1 MELINNT
8 TKTLRDDLAI
18 EIKKGSKLSIA
29 AACFSIYAFQ
39 ELKKEL
45 QGIDELRFIFTSPT
59 FITEKAKK
67 ERREFYIP
75 RLTRERSLYGTE
87 FEVKLRNELTQ
98 KAIAKECA
106 EWIRQKVTFKSN
118 VTQENMMGFIN
129 LDDKNYMPING
140 FTTVDLG
147 CERGNNAYNMV
158 QKTETPFSTAYIEL
172 FESLWNDT
180 VKMQEV
186 TDEVIEN
193 ITTAYN
199 ENSPDFIYFVTLYN
213 IFNEFLEDVSEDN
226 LPNEATGFK
235 ESKIWSMLYNFQK
248 DAVLAIISKL
258 EKYNGCIL
266 ADSVGL
272 GKTFTALA
280 VIKYYENRNKSVL
293 VLCPKKLTNNWNT
306 YKDNYVNNPI
316 AADRL
321 RYDVLYHTDLNRTH
335 GKSNGLDLDRLN
347 WSNYDLVV
355 IDESHNFR
363 NGGKL
368 SGEDNEKENRY
379 LKLLNKVIRKGVKT
393 KVLMLSA
400 TPVNNRFNDLKNQLA
415 LAYEGNTDLIDDKL
429 NTTRSIDDIF
439 KSAQRAFNTWS
450 KWEPADRTTENL
462 LSMLDFDF
470 FEVLDSVTIA
480 RSRKHIQKYYDTS
493 EIGTFPTRLKPISLR
508 PPLTNLKE
516 AINYNQIFEQL
527 MHLSLTIYTPTHF
540 ILPSKIEK
548 YAELYEDN
556 KVNIGF
562 TQANREQ
569 GIRRLTAINLMKRM
583 ESSVYSFNLTLKR
596 ILELID
602 STIHSIDTYD
612 RTSTVK
618 LELTDISNID
628 EFDSEDQNGEE
639 LFTFGKKVKIEIGD
653 MDYKSWRDSLAKDR
667 DVLELLTL
675 MVGDITPEYDS
686 KLQELFRVIKN
697 KLEHPIND
705 GNKKIIIF
713 TAFADT
719 AGYLYDNV
727 SKFVKDNFGLNTAMV
742 SGSVEG
748 RTTVPKL
755 RSDLNTVL
763 TCFSPISKDK
773 HLLMPND
780 KTEIDLL
787 IATDCISE
795 GQNLQDCDYLINYD
809 IHWNPVRIIQRFGR
823 IDRIGSKNTYI
834 QLVNFWPDVTLD
846 EYIDLKA
853 KVETRMK
860 IVDMTATGDDNLLS
874 EEEKTDLEYR
884 KAQLKRLQEEVVDI
898 EDMSSGISIMDLG
911 LNEFRLD
918 LLEYIKHHPE
928 IDKTPFGLHS
938 VAAAS
943 EDTPAGVIY
952 VLKNRSNSVNIDNQN
967 RLHPF
972 YMVYI
977 SNEGEVIC
985 DHLSP
990 KQMLDKMRFLCKGK
1004 TAPIPELYRQF
1015 NKETRDGRNMSAF
1028 SDLLSD
1034 AISSIIE
1041 VKEESDIDSF
1051 LGGSQVSFLSSE
1063 ITGLDDFE
1071 LICFLVIKDRP
1082 KADLTTKEY
1091 RLVIAGSR
1099 DFDDYALLSKAVDKH
1114 LGDKVDDTKI
1124 IIISGTA
1131 PGADQLGERYAKER
1145 GYKLECYPADWGHYG
1160 KAAGPVRNMNMANVA
1175 DGVIVFW
1182 DGESSGTKNMI
1193 ETAKAKNIPC
1203 TVVEI

>member
-8 TKTLRDDLAI
+8 TKTLKDDLSV
-18 EIKKGSKLSIA
+18 EIKQGSKLSIA

-39 ELKKEL
+39 ELKEQL
-45 QGIDELRFIFTSPT
+45 SQIEQLRFIFTSPT
-59 FITEKAKK
+59 FVTEKAKK

-87 FEVKLRNELTQ
+87 FEIKLRNELTQ
-98 KAIAKECA
+98 KAIARECA

-118 VTQENMMGFIN
+118 VS
-129 LDDKNYMPING
+129 DKSIQGQIVVDSVGYTPINN
-140 FTTVDLG
+140 FTTVELG
-147 CERGNNAYNMV
+147 CEKGNV
-158 QKTETPFSTAYIEL
+158 ISTTIVKD
-172 FESLWNDT
+172 ESLARTLLADFNEIWNDSK
-180 VKMQEV
+180 VLQVV
-186 TDEVIEN
+186 TDEVIDS
-193 ITTAYN
+193 ITAAYN

-213 IFNEFLEDVSEDN
+213 IFNEFLEDVSEDV

-235 ESKIWSMLYNFQK
+235 ESKIWGMLYNFQK
-248 DAVLAIISKL
+248 DAALAIINKL

-335 GKSNGLDLDRLN
+335 GTSNGLDLDRLN
-347 WSNYDLVV
+347 WGNYDLVV

-368 SGEDNEKENRY
+368 VENPDEDAKDNRY
-379 LKLLNKVIRKGVKT
+379 VTLMKKVIRAGVKT

-415 LAYEGNTDLIDDKL
+415 LAYEGHTDYIDEKL
-429 NTTRSIDDIF
+429 NTTRSIDEIF
-439 KSAQRAFNTWS
+439 RNAQRAFNTWS
-450 KWEPADRTTENL
+450 KWEPCDRTTENL
-462 LSMLDFDF
+462 LKMLDFDF

-480 RSRKHIQKYYDTS
+480 RSRKHIQKYYDMAD
-493 EIGTFPTRLKPISLR
+493 IGTFPTRLKPISLR
-508 PPLTNLKE
+508 PHLTDLKE
-516 AINYNQIFEQL
+516 AISYNEIFEQL
-527 MHLSLTIYTPTHF
+527 MLLTLTIYTPTHY
-540 ILPSKIEK
+540 IQPSKMEK
-548 YAELYEDN
+548 YAELYGDN
-556 KVNIGF
+556 RVNVGF

-583 ESSVYSFNLTLKR
+583 ESSVYSFNLTLTR
-596 ILELID
+596 IKDLIN
-602 STIHSIDTYD
+602 STIETIDRFDKHSDTTLD
-612 RTSTVK
+612 
-618 LELTDISNID
+618 LTDISDMD
-628 EFDSEDQNGEE
+628 EFDAEDQNSDE
-639 LFTFGKKVKIEIGD
+639 LFSFGRKVKIDLAD
-653 MDYKSWRDSLAKDR
+653 MDYVSWRNSLAKDA
-667 DVLELLTL
+667 DVLELRTL
-675 MVGDITPEYDS
+675 LVGDITPEHDS
-686 KLQELFRVIKN
+686 KLQELFRVIDN
-697 KLEHPIND
+697 KITHPINE
-705 GNKKIIIF
+705 GNKKLIIF

-727 SKFVKDNFGLNTAMV
+727 SRYVKDRYGLNTAMV

-748 RTTVPKL
+748 RTTCPKL
-755 RSDLNTVL
+755 RADLNTVL

-773 HLLMPND
+773 ELLMPGD
-780 KTEIDLL
+780 RTEIDVL

-823 IDRIGSKNTYI
+823 IDRIGSRNKVI

-846 EYIDLKA
+846 DYINLKA

-874 EEEKTDLEYR
+874 DEEKTDLEYR
-884 KAQLKRLQEEVVDI
+884 KAQLKRLQDEVVDI
-898 EDMSSGISIMDLG
+898 EDMTTGISIMDLG

-918 LLEYIKHHPE
+918 LLDYIKHHPD

-938 VAAAS
+938 VVPAS

-977 SNEGEVIC
+977 GNDGEVIC

-1004 TAPIPELYRQF
+1004 TEPIPEAYKPF
-1015 NKETRDGRNMSAF
+1015 NKETRDGKDMSRF
-1028 SDLLSD
+1028 SKLLGD
-1034 AISSIIE
+1034 AIASIIE
-1041 VKEESDIDSF
+1041 VKDESDIDSF
-1051 LGGSQVSFLSSE
+1051 LGGGQVSFLSNE
-1063 ITGLDDFE
+1063 IKGLDDFE
-1071 LICFLVIKDRP
+1071 LICFLV
-1082 KADLTTKEY
+1082 
-1091 RLVIAGSR
+1091 
-1099 DFDDYALLSKAVDKH
+1099 
-1114 LGDKVDDTKI
+1114 
-1124 IIISGTA
+1124 
-1131 PGADQLGERYAKER
+1131 
-1145 GYKLECYPADWGHYG
+1145 
-1160 KAAGPVRNMNMANVA
+1160 VR
-1175 DGVIVFW
+1175 
-1182 DGESSGTKNMI
+1182 
-1193 ETAKAKNIPC
+1193 
-1203 TVVEI
+1203 

>member
-8 TKTLRDDLAI
+8 TKTLRDDLAV
-18 EIKKGSKLSIA
+18 EIKQGSRLSVA

-59 FITEKAKK
+59 FTTEKAKK
-67 ERREFYIP
+67 GKREFYIP
-75 RLTRERSLYGTE
+75 RLSRERSLYGTE

-106 EWIRQKVTFKSN
+106 EWIRKKVTFKSN
-118 VTQENMMGFIN
+118 VTNENMMGFIN

-158 QKTETPFSTAYIEL
+158 QKTEAPFSTAYIDL
-172 FESLWNDT
+172 FDNLWNDT
-180 VKMQEV
+180 SKLQEV

-193 ITTAYN
+193 ITAAYN

-213 IFNEFLEDVSEDN
+213 IFSEFLEDVSEDH

-316 AADRL
+316 ASDRL

-429 NTTRSIDDIF
+429 NTTKSIDDIF
-439 KSAQRAFNTWS
+439 KNAQRAFNTWS
-450 KWEPADRTTENL
+450 KWDPVDRTTENL
-462 LSMLDFDF
+462 LRMLDFDF

-493 EIGTFPTRLKPISLR
+493 DIGTFPTRLKPISLR
-508 PPLTNLKE
+508 PPLTSLKK
-516 AINYNQIFEQL
+516 AINYNEIYEQL
-527 MHLSLTIYTPTHF
+527 TQLSLSIYTPTHF
-540 ILPSKIEK
+540 ILPSKMEK

-556 KVNIGF
+556 KVNVGF

-583 ESSVYSFNLTLKR
+583 ESSVHSFNLTLKR
-596 ILELID
+596 IYSLID
-602 STIHSIDTYD
+602 STIQSIDTYD
-612 RTSTVK
+612 KTSSVK
-618 LELTDISNID
+618 LELTDISNIE
-628 EFDSEDQNGEE
+628 EFDSEDQNGDE

-653 MDYKSWRDSLAKDR
+653 MDYKSWRDSLVRDR
-667 DVLELLTL
+667 DILELLTL

-697 KLEHPIND
+697 KLENPINQD
-705 GNKKIIIF
+705 NKKIIIF

-719 AGYLYDNV
+719 AEYLFDNV
-727 SKFVKDNFGLNTAMV
+727 SKYVKENFGLNTAMV

-755 RSDLNTVL
+755 KSDLNTVL

-780 KTEIDLL
+780 KTEIDFL

-823 IDRIGSKNTYI
+823 IDRIGSKNAFI

-874 EEEKTDLEYR
+874 DEEKTDLEYR

-898 EDMSSGISIMDLG
+898 EDMSTGISIMDLG
-911 LNEFRLD
+911 LNEFRMD
-918 LLEYIKHHPE
+918 LLEYIKNHPD

-943 EDTPAGVIY
+943 EETPAGVIY

-977 SNEGEVIC
+977 SNDGEVIC

-1004 TAPIPELYRQF
+1004 TEPIPELYRQF
-1015 NKETRDGRNMSAF
+1015 NKETRDGRNMSEF
-1028 SDLLSD
+1028 SKLLGD
-1034 AISSIIE
+1034 AIASI
-1041 VKEESDIDSF
+1041 
-1051 LGGSQVSFLSSE
+1051 
-1063 ITGLDDFE
+1063 
-1071 LICFLVIKDRP
+1071 
-1082 KADLTTKEY
+1082 Y
-1091 RLVIAGSR
+1091 
-1099 DFDDYALLSKAVDKH
+1099 
-1114 LGDKVDDTKI
+1114 
-1124 IIISGTA
+1124 
-1131 PGADQLGERYAKER
+1131 
-1145 GYKLECYPADWGHYG
+1145 
-1160 KAAGPVRNMNMANVA
+1160 
-1175 DGVIVFW
+1175 
-1182 DGESSGTKNMI
+1182 
-1193 ETAKAKNIPC
+1193 
-1203 TVVEI
+1203 

>member
-1015 NKETRDGRNMSAF
+1015 NKETRDGRNMSEF

-1041 VKEESDIDSF
+1041 VQEESDIDSF

-1099 DFDDYALLSKAVDKH
+1099 DFNDYALLSKAVDKH
-1114 LGDKVDDTKI
+1114 LGDKVDDAKI

-1131 PGADQLGERYAKER
+1131 PGADQLGERYAKEK

>member
-1 MELINNT
+1 MEIIDNT
-8 TKTLRDDLAI
+8 SKTLRDDLAV
-18 EIKKGSKLSIA
+18 ELKQGSKLSIA

-45 QGIDELRFIFTSPT
+45 KDIDELRFIFTSPT
-59 FITEKAKK
+59 FTTEKAKK
-67 ERREFYIP
+67 EKREFYIP
-75 RLTRERSLYGTE
+75 RLNRERSLYGTE

-106 EWIRQKVTFKSN
+106 EWIKSKVVFKSN
-118 VTQENMMGFIN
+118 VTNENMMGFIN
-129 LDDKNYMPING
+129 VDDKSYMPVNG

-147 CERGNNAYNMV
+147 CERGNNAYNFV
-158 QKTETPFSTAYIEL
+158 QKTEAPFSMQYLDL
-172 FESLWNDT
+172 FNSLWNDSNRLQ
-180 VKMQEV
+180 VV
-186 TDEVIEN
+186 TDEVIDN
-193 ITTAYN
+193 ITAAYN

-213 IFNEFLEDVSEDN
+213 IFNEFLEDISEDV

-235 ESKIWSMLYNFQK
+235 ESKIWGMLYNFQR
-248 DAVLAIISKL
+248 DAVLAIINKL
-258 EKYNGCIL
+258 EKFNGCIL

-335 GKSNGLDLDRLN
+335 GTSNGLDLSRLN
-347 WSNYDLVV
+347 WGNYDLVV

-368 SGEDNEKENRY
+368 SGDDNEKENRY
-379 LKLLNKVIRKGVKT
+379 MRLLNKVVRAGVKT

-415 LAYEGNTDLIDDKL
+415 LAYEGNTDFIDTKL

-439 KSAQRAFNTWS
+439 RNAQKAFNTWS
-450 KWEPADRTTENL
+450 KWDACDRTTDNL
-462 LSMLDFDF
+462 LRMLDFDF

-480 RSRKHIQKYYDTS
+480 RSRKHIQKYYDTTD
-493 EIGTFPTRLKPISLR
+493 IGTFPARLKPISLQ
-508 PPLTNLKE
+508 PHLTDLKS
-516 AINYNQIFEQL
+516 AINYNEIFEQL
-527 MHLSLTIYTPTHF
+527 MLLSLSIYTPSHY

-556 KVNIGF
+556 KVNVGF

-596 ILELID
+596 IKELI
-602 STIHSIDTYD
+602 SETIQKINDYD
-612 RTSTVK
+612 KFSSVK
-618 LELTDISNID
+618 LDLTDITDVD
-628 EFDSEDQNGEE
+628 EFDAEDQNGDD
-639 LFTFGKKVKIEIGD
+639 LFSFGKKVKIDLAD
-653 MDYKSWRDSLAKDR
+653 MDYESWRQSLKKDYE
-667 DVLELLTL
+667 VLELLTL
-675 MVGDITPEYDS
+675 MVADITPQWDN
-686 KLQELFRVIKN
+686 KLQELFKLLKN
-697 KLEHPIND
+697 KIEHPINGD
-705 GNKKIIIF
+705 NKKVIIF
-713 TAFADT
+713 TAFSDT
-719 AGYLYDNV
+719 AEYLYDNV
-727 SKFVKDNFGLNTAMV
+727 SVFIKKNFGLDTAMIT
-742 SGSVEG
+742 GSVDG
-748 RTTVPKL
+748 KTTAALKH
-755 RSDLNTVL
+755 RDLNTVL

-780 KTEIDLL
+780 KTEIDVL

-823 IDRIGSKNTYI
+823 IDRIGSKNACI

-846 EYIDLKA
+846 EYIDLKS

-860 IVDMTATGDDNLLS
+860 IVDMTATGDDNIIS

-884 KAQLKRLQEEVVDI
+884 KSQLQRLKEEVVDI
-898 EDMSSGISIMDLG
+898 EDMSTGISIMDLG

-918 LLEYIKHHPE
+918 LLEYIKHNPD

-938 VAAAS
+938 VARAT

-977 SNEGEVIC
+977 SNDGEVIC

-990 KQMLDKMRFLCKGK
+990 KQMLDKMRYLCKGK
-1004 TAPIPELYRQF
+1004 TEPIPELYKEF
-1015 NKETRDGRNMSAF
+1015 NRETRDGRNMDEF
-1028 SDLLSD
+1028 SKLLGEV
-1034 AISSIIE
+1034 ISSIIE

-1051 LGGSQVSFLSSE
+1051 LGGGQVSFLDSE
-1063 ITGLDDFE
+1063 IKGLDDFE
-1071 LICFLVIKDRP
+1071 LICFLV
-1082 KADLTTKEY
+1082 
-1091 RLVIAGSR
+1091 
-1099 DFDDYALLSKAVDKH
+1099 
-1114 LGDKVDDTKI
+1114 
-1124 IIISGTA
+1124 
-1131 PGADQLGERYAKER
+1131 
-1145 GYKLECYPADWGHYG
+1145 
-1160 KAAGPVRNMNMANVA
+1160 VR
-1175 DGVIVFW
+1175 
-1182 DGESSGTKNMI
+1182 
-1193 ETAKAKNIPC
+1193 
-1203 TVVEI
+1203 

>member
-8 TKTLRDDLAI
+8 TKTLRDDLAV
-18 EIKKGSKLSIA
+18 EIKQGSRLSVA

-59 FITEKAKK
+59 FTTEKAKK
-67 ERREFYIP
+67 EKREFYIP
-75 RLTRERSLYGTE
+75 RLSRERSLYGTE

-106 EWIRQKVTFKSN
+106 EWIRKKVTFKSN
-118 VTQENMMGFIN
+118 VTNENMMGFIN

-158 QKTETPFSTAYIEL
+158 QKTEAPFSTAYIDL
-172 FESLWNDT
+172 FDNLWNDT
-180 VKMQEV
+180 SKLQEV
-186 TDEVIEN
+186 TDKVIEN
-193 ITTAYN
+193 ITAAYN

-213 IFNEFLEDVSEDN
+213 IFSEFLEDVSEDH

-258 EKYNGCIL
+258 EKFNGCIL

-316 AADRL
+316 ASDRL

-429 NTTRSIDDIF
+429 NTTKSIDDIF
-439 KSAQRAFNTWS
+439 KNAQRAFNTWS
-450 KWEPADRTTENL
+450 KWNPADRTTENL
-462 LSMLDFDF
+462 LRMLDFDF

-493 EIGTFPTRLKPISLR
+493 DIGTFPTRLKPISLR
-508 PPLTNLKE
+508 PPLTSLKK
-516 AINYNQIFEQL
+516 AINYNEIYEQL
-527 MHLSLTIYTPTHF
+527 TQLSLSIYTPTHF
-540 ILPSKIEK
+540 ILPSKMEK
-548 YAELYEDN
+548 YAEMYEDN
-556 KVNIGF
+556 KVNVGF

-583 ESSVYSFNLTLKR
+583 ESSVHSFNLTLKR
-596 ILELID
+596 IYSLID

-612 RTSTVK
+612 KTSSVR
-618 LELTDISNID
+618 LELTDISDID
-628 EFDSEDQNGEE
+628 EFDSEDQNGDE

-653 MDYKSWRDSLAKDR
+653 MDYKSWRDSLVRDR
-667 DVLELLTL
+667 DILELLTL

-697 KLEHPIND
+697 KLENPINQD
-705 GNKKIIIF
+705 NKKIIIF

-719 AGYLYDNV
+719 AEYLFDNV
-727 SKFVKDNFGLNTAMV
+727 SKYVKENFGLNTAMV

-755 RSDLNTVL
+755 KSDLNTVL

-780 KTEIDLL
+780 KTEIDFL

-823 IDRIGSKNTYI
+823 IDRIGSKNAFI

-874 EEEKTDLEYR
+874 DEEKTDLEYR

-898 EDMSSGISIMDLG
+898 EDMSTGISIMDLG
-911 LNEFRLD
+911 LNEFRMD
-918 LLEYIKHHPE
+918 LLEYIKNHPD
-928 IDKTPFGLHS
+928 IDKAPFGLHS

-943 EDTPAGVIY
+943 EETPAGVIY

-977 SNEGEVIC
+977 SNDGEVIC

-1004 TAPIPELYRQF
+1004 TEPIPELYRQF
-1015 NKETRDGRNMSAF
+1015 NKETRDGRNMSEF
-1028 SDLLSD
+1028 SKLLGD
-1034 AISSIIE
+1034 AIASIIE

-1051 LGGSQVSFLSSE
+1051 LGGGQMSFLTNE
-1063 ITGLDDFE
+1063 IKGLDDFE
-1071 LICFLVIKDRP
+1071 LICFLV
-1082 KADLTTKEY
+1082 
-1091 RLVIAGSR
+1091 
-1099 DFDDYALLSKAVDKH
+1099 
-1114 LGDKVDDTKI
+1114 
-1124 IIISGTA
+1124 
-1131 PGADQLGERYAKER
+1131 
-1145 GYKLECYPADWGHYG
+1145 
-1160 KAAGPVRNMNMANVA
+1160 VR
-1175 DGVIVFW
+1175 
-1182 DGESSGTKNMI
+1182 
-1193 ETAKAKNIPC
+1193 
-1203 TVVEI
+1203 